1 MMNKE
6 IFVEKQAALAA
17 QELSFEPG
25 EISFDKDD
33 VGPRS
38 VICVGDD
45 YLVVEEVAGE
55 KVSCI
60 NLFDDGFRMVKLS
73 EDIAV
78 IGSLII

>member
-1 MMNKE
+1 MMNKA

-45 YLVVEEVAGE
+45 YLVVEEVVGE
-55 KVSCI
+55 KIHCI
-60 NLFDDGFRMVKLS
+60 DLLDDGFRVVKLS

-78 IGSLII
+78 IGSLIV